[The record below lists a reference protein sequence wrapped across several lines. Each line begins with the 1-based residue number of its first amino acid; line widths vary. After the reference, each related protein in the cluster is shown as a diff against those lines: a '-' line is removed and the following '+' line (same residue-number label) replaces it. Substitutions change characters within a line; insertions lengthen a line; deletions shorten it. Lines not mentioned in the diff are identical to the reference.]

1 MNFDDEFTTNSSY
14 TFVFYVVSE
23 VLHLLLIDVSGFFTI
38 KNINFLLTL
47 LHWKQQLLLDEILM
61 DAWNKGHFQQILIFE
76 LIIRF

>member
-1 MNFDDEFTTNSSY
+1 MNFDDEFTTYSSY

-23 VLHLLLIDVSGFFTI
+23 VLRLLLIDVSGFFTI
-38 KNINFLLTL
+38 KNINILLTL
-47 LHWKQQLLLDEILM
+47 KQQLLLDEILM